1 MKLVK
6 KIALGACALAL
17 CGIALVG
24 CSNSSDSPALGGQL
38 SASAQYNTVWSGNT
52 KMGWS
57 GDNNCVV
64 IDHALFPA
72 DFDGLRI
79 TYSASEGAIKIAVCD
94 PWTELKPSK
103 MSSGSIASDGALN
116 LSTDD
121 HVVTVTLSSANVAAI
136 IGKGKDGAWGGLKIF
151 GADTVTLTKVETY
164 KAASAP
170 ATDEPAADEPD
181 SDEEETNVTDGGE
194 TAQDTA
200 AWTGTSVLDWNLGDD
215 NGVYITADKVPNNA
229 KGIKI
234 TYTTDNTDSHC
245 MKFLEGTTWG
255 HIAVASVTG
264 EGMIANEGADA
275 GIAIWVWKEQTDS
288 TVSVFWTADSDDETN
303 VLGGGIKVYGD
314 GATLTKIEVIT
325 E

>member
-6 KIALGACALAL
+6 KIALGVCALAL

-136 IGKGKDGAWGGLKIF
+136 IGKGKDGAWGGLKTRF
-151 GADTVTLTKVETY
+151 
-164 KAASAP
+164 
-170 ATDEPAADEPD
+170 
-181 SDEEETNVTDGGE
+181 
-194 TAQDTA
+194 
-200 AWTGTSVLDWNLGDD
+200 
-215 NGVYITADKVPNNA
+215 
-229 KGIKI
+229 
-234 TYTTDNTDSHC
+234 
-245 MKFLEGTTWG
+245 
-255 HIAVASVTG
+255 
-264 EGMIANEGADA
+264 
-275 GIAIWVWKEQTDS
+275 
-288 TVSVFWTADSDDETN
+288 
-303 VLGGGIKVYGD
+303 
-314 GATLTKIEVIT
+314 
-325 E
+325 